1 MRERSSSEF
10 VGHRVPEGQSPLARR
25 FQRRGKNVLRPV
37 PLGTAE
43 GSAVPPAL
51 RRHASNPALEAPGY
65 WRLSLRDTWSRYIFV
80 FCFLIV
86 LTATSAA
93 QTNAAVS
100 FEMPKS
106 HNPISAYSPSHA
118 PEPELTNSPRLN
130 QLIRDGKLYLSLKDA
145 IRLAMENNLDI
156 AIARYNLPI
165 ADMDILR
172 TKAGGVFRGVNAG
185 FVQGTP
191 GGGVGG
197 FGTGAPGAGAGGTTA
212 GAGGAGAGASGLV
225 QSTLGVGTAV
235 PSYDP
240 TIVASVGAEH
250 QTTPLANQRI
260 YGVPLLQLNT
270 GQANFGFT
278 QAFAT
283 GSSISF
289 EFNNNRQTTNSPFF
303 NLSPDL
309 GSMYRFSFQQQLL
322 SGFGFGPNLRYLRI
336 AKNNKKISDIAFKD
350 QVMATVTQIQN
361 IYWDLVNAYE
371 QSQVNEQSLAFAQ
384 QSLDNA
390 KKQFQLQ
397 SIPAMDVMRAE
408 AEVSKRDQDLTVART
423 SLQLQELLM
432 KNALTKSLDDPVLE
446 SVSVVPTYTLQSSQ
460 VAPPGENVQDL
471 IQQALHDRPE
481 LFESDVDLANRQ
493 ISRKAARNALL
504 PSLSLAAF
512 YGGSG
517 LAGPLN
523 PVYNVPGVPNA
534 STVPTDF
541 SGALGN
547 AFNNTAPDYYVG
559 FNLNIPIRNRVA
571 KADQYRSELEYRQ
584 AQLRREELR
593 KQIRI
598 EVRNAEYALEQTA
611 ARVEAARK
619 SRDLAQRTFEITQKE
634 QTLGA
639 GSTFQTM
646 TAQRDLALAELDLV
660 TATTTYQ
667 KAKVELDRATGT
679 TLEHN
684 GIQIADAIKGTVSAV
699 STQAP

>member
-1 MRERSSSEF
+1 MRSSSRLERLAASLF
-10 VGHRVPEGQSPLARR
+10 CSVVCACTCFSQQPTSPPNSNTIANT
-25 FQRRGKNVLRPV
+25 GPSRPHYSSV
-37 PLGTAE
+37 FKMPSSRNPL
-43 GSAVPPAL
+43 
-51 RRHASNPALEAPGY
+51 
-65 WRLSLRDTWSRYIFV
+65 
-80 FCFLIV
+80 
-86 LTATSAA
+86 
-93 QTNAAVS
+93 
-100 FEMPKS
+100 
-106 HNPISAYSPSHA
+106 SAYSPSST

-185 FVQGTP
+185 VVQGTP

-250 QTTPLANQRI
+250 QATPLANQRI

-270 GQANFGFT
+270 GQANFGFS

-283 GSSISF
+283 GSSVSF

-303 NLSPDL
+303 NLSPAL
-309 GSMYRFSFQQQLL
+309 GAMYRFSFQQQLL
-322 SGFGFGPNLRYLRI
+322 SGFGFSPNLRYLRI
-336 AKNNKKISDIAFKD
+336 ASNNKKISDIAFKD
-350 QVMATVTQIQN
+350 QVMATVTQIEN
-361 IYWDLVNAYE
+361 IYWDLVNAYQ
-371 QSQVNEQSLAFAQ
+371 QSQVNEQSRAFAQ
-384 QSLDNA
+384 QSLENA
-390 KKQFQLQ
+390 RKQLQ
-397 SIPAMDVMRAE
+397 LESIPAMDVMKAE
-408 AEVSKRDQDLTVART
+408 AEVSKREQDLTVART

-446 SVSVVPTYTLQSSQ
+446 SVNVVPTDTLQSAQIVPSNQ
-460 VAPPGENVQDL
+460 SVQEL
-471 IQQALHDRPE
+471 IQQALRDRPE
-481 LFESDVDLANRQ
+481 LAESDVDLVNRQ

-504 PSLSLAAF
+504 PSLSLVAF

-517 LAGPLN
+517 LSGPLN
-523 PVYNVPGVPNA
+523 PVYNVPDVPN
-534 STVPTDF
+534 SSNVPADY
-541 SGALGN
+541 SGALKN

-584 AQLRREELR
+584 AELRREELR

-634 QTLGA
+634 QALGA

-646 TAQRDLALAELDLV
+646 TAQRDLALAELDFV
-660 TATTTYQ
+660 AAMTVYE
-667 KAKVELDRATGT
+667 KARVEVERAIGS

-684 GIQIADAIKGTVSAV
+684 GIAIQDAIDATVSSA
-699 STQAP
+699 TP